1 MRPASLH
8 EFITSNRDEIIT
20 RCRTKV
26 AARPVPPPTDGA
38 IDGRPLFLEQLVT
51 ALRSGRV
58 SSFEIGNSAAQHGHA
73 LLTQGFTISQ
83 VVHNYGDV
91 CQAVTDLAVEKAA
104 PITADDFRTLNRCL
118 DDAIAAAVTQ
128 FGRAQNQ
135 TTLDGEIASGNQR
148 LGFLAH
154 ELRNLLNTAVLA
166 FEVLKTGNVGV
177 GGSTGDLLHRSLTGL
192 RSLISRSLAEVRL
205 TRGVQNF
212 EQFLVAGFLEEISA
226 SARLDANAR
235 HITLNVLPIEGG
247 VAIEA
252 DKQVLTAVV
261 GNILQNAFKFT
272 KPHTAVSLRVRATD
286 ALVSIDV
293 DDECGGLAVGS
304 ADELFLPFSQRDT
317 NRTGLGLGLA
327 FCRWGAEANH
337 GRILVRDRP
346 GHGCTF
352 TVELPRLQVSDNQ
365 PALASA

>member
-1 MRPASLH
+1 MGTVSLH
-8 EFITSNRDEIIT
+8 EFITSNRDEIIA

-38 IDGRPLFLEQLVT
+38 IDGRPLFLDQLVT

-91 CQAVTDLAVEKAA
+91 CQSVTDLAVEMEA

-128 FGRAQNQ
+128 FGRGQNQ
-135 TTLDGEIASGNQR
+135 STLDGEIASGNER

-177 GGSTGDLLHRSLTGL
+177 SGSTGALLHRSLVGL
-192 RSLISRSLAEVRL
+192 RALISRSLAEVRL

-212 EQFLVAGFLEEISA
+212 EQFLLAGFIEEIGA
-226 SARLDANAR
+226 AARLDADAR
-235 HITLNVLPIEGG
+235 GITLAIPPVEGG

-261 GNILQNAFKFT
+261 GNLLQNAFKFT
-272 KPHTAVSLRVRATD
+272 RPNTQVSLRVRTAADLVLIEIED
-286 ALVSIDV
+286 A
-293 DDECGGLAVGS
+293 CGGLSVDDV
-304 ADELFLPFSQRDT
+304 DELFLPFEQRDT

-337 GRILVRDRP
+337 GHVHARNLP
-346 GHGCTF
+346 AKGCVF
-352 TVELPRLQVSDNQ
+352 TVALPRLRIVEAQHVSVN
-365 PALASA
+365 